1 MKQRKNMNPNPYLLH
16 IFIALT
22 VLFLGLGVFFQ
33 STDEQKIHNLSYSDF
48 YSKVLGNEIKLAEVD
63 GQVVVGTLADDS
75 LYKAVIAPSDEIMNL
90 MVKNGVDVKVVQNEG
105 REWSPLSLIILIFM
119 MIFVAFL
126 VYTRWASGGM
136 GGSSKMF
143 SIGRSKAQY
152 FEPNEV
158 KTKFKDVAGLAEAK
172 EELADIVDFLKNPE
186 KYKVLG
192 AKIPRGVLLSGDPGN
207 GKTLLA
213 RAVAGEAHCGFYSI
227 SGSDFIEVFVGVG
240 ASRVRDLFAQARK
253 TAPCIVFIDEI
264 DAIGKQRG
272 SGVGGGT
279 DERDQTLNQLL
290 AEMDGFGTEPGSVIV
305 LAATNRVDILD
316 TALVRPGRFD
326 RSVQVPFPDLRAR
339 EAILEIHGKNVIL
352 SPAVDFKQI
361 ARGTGGMSGA
371 DLSSLINE
379 AALRATKAGKKCIDM
394 DDFEEARDKIAVGPA
409 KKSAIISDKVKEG
422 TAYHEAGHTIIS
434 VLLKNSKPLHKVTIL
449 PRGFA
454 LGITWSFMDPDDE
467 HTMSFEQMKDFIK
480 VCFGG
485 MIAEKIKY
493 GFSGAGVASDLQQA
507 TGVARNMVIHY
518 GMSALGPVSL
528 AVDFKNVS
536 AGTKARLDAE
546 VEKIM
551 KEYYAEADELLRNNV
566 DKLEL
571 LAQELLKEE
580 TLDAAQVYT
589 LLGIEPKVISS
600 FVKSLPVVT
609 VSGDDSV
616 VLIKESEKEEKNS

>member
-1 MKQRKNMNPNPYLLH
+1 MNPNPYLLH

-22 VLFLGLGVFFQ
+22 VLFLGLGLYFQ
-33 STDEQKIHNLSYSDF
+33 STDEQKVHSLSYSDF
-48 YSKVLGNEIKLAEVD
+48 YSKVLGNDIKLAEVD
-63 GQVVVGTLADDS
+63 GQVVVGMLADNS
-75 LYKAVIAPSDEIMNL
+75 LYKAVISPSDEIMNL
-90 MVKNGVDVKVVQNEG
+90 MVKNGVDVKVIQSED

-119 MIFVAFL
+119 MIFIAFL
-126 VYTRWASGGM
+126 MYTRWASGGM

-152 FEPNEV
+152 FEPSEI
-158 KTKFKDVAGLAEAK
+158 KTKFKDVAGRAEAK
-172 EELADIVDFLKNPE
+172 EDLADIVDFLKNPE
-186 KYKVLG
+186 KYKILG
-192 AKIPRGVLLSGDPGN
+192 AKVPRGVLLSGDPGN

-213 RAVAGEAHCGFYSI
+213 KAVAGEANCGFYSI

-240 ASRVRDLFAQARK
+240 ASRVRDLFLQARK
-253 TAPCIVFIDEI
+253 TAPCILFIDEI
-264 DAIGKQRG
+264 DAVGKKRG

-316 TALVRPGRFD
+316 SALVRPGRFD
-326 RSVQVPFPDLRAR
+326 RSVPVPFPDLRAR
-339 EAILEIHGKNVIL
+339 EAILEIHGKGVRLAADI
-352 SPAVDFKQI
+352 DFKLI

-379 AALRATKAGKKCIDM
+379 AALRATKLGKKSVEM
-394 DDFEEARDKIAVGPA
+394 DDFEEARDKIAVGSA
-409 KKSAIISDKVKEG
+409 RKSAVISDKVKEG

-434 VLLKNSKPLHKVTIL
+434 ILLKNSKPLHKVTIM

-454 LGITWSFMDPDDE
+454 LGITWSLIDPDDE
-467 HTMSFEQMKDFIK
+467 HSMSFEQMKDTMK

-493 GFSGAGVASDLQQA
+493 GFSGAGVSSDLEKA
-507 TGVARNMVIHY
+507 TNIARHMVIRY
-518 GMSALGPVSL
+518 GMSVMGPVSL
-528 AVDFKNVS
+528 AVDFEHLS
-536 AGTKARLDAE
+536 GGTKARLDAE
-546 VEKIM
+546 VEKIS
-551 KEYYAEADELLRNNV
+551 KEYYAEAEELLKNNV

-580 TLDAAQVYT
+580 TLDAEQVYK
-589 LLGIEPKVISS
+589 LLGVEPKVISS
-600 FVKSLPVVT
+600 FVKPTRNGVDLV
-609 VSGDDSV
+609 DSFAEPA
-616 VLIKESEKEEKNS
+616 KEPERE